1 MPIGWIAAG
10 DPAELFSPD
19 RHDELWAVQAPL
31 DFPGTVY
38 GLSRDATARERMSR
52 QSAWFGAHRDD
63 HVLWS
68 RLAGAAGTR
77 ENGAT
82 DEGAGY
88 AVRWMRRRA
97 GRTPRLPRLRNSG
110 ARRRRLP
117 VHRAGPPARAVGA
130 DRPGVVRAPLRLHRP
145 DGPPR
150 RVQGGARRAARA
162 PCAHPRRRL
171 HPPPSRA
178 RGARRLAISDGPG
191 IDATP
196 EPALA
201 PVLDAY
207 RRARPRKA
215 FTRAG
220 EPVAGLL
227 TTDLLRAATNR
238 RGGLRGYLR
247 RDLAGALERRGLLT
261 ADRRLTDAGRQA
273 DHELE
278 RWIELG
284 RGRFAHR
291 AARDETWARDY
302 VAGAGAALL
311 LISTANPA
319 IARLS
324 AATAAALSADQAYAF
339 AVGPQGADG
348 AGVLDFS
355 ALAGGA
361 LTGLD
366 GAFAVLDASFAGFD
380 GRRRGRRRLRMSA
393 LGGHRLDVHVGER
406 GGLVGGAQAV
416 GGVARDDP
424 AAADQRDLLAELLG
438 LLEVVRGEQDRR
450 ARSRAGGGC
459 SATAPA
465 AARSRRR
472 RSARRG

>member
-1 MPIGWIAAG
+1 MRCAG
-10 DPAELFSPD
+10 CGVELVGHPAC
-19 RHDELWAVQAPL
+19 
-31 DFPGTVY
+31 PGC
-38 GLSRDATARERMSR
+38 ATA
-52 QSAWFGAHRDD
+52 APAD
-63 HVLWS
+63 
-68 RLAGAAGTR
+68 
-77 ENGAT
+77 
-82 DEGAGY
+82 
-88 AVRWMRRRA
+88 AVFPF
-97 GRTPRLPRLRNSG
+97 TVPDL
-110 ARRRRLP
+110 
-117 VHRAGPPARAVGA
+117 PPAPWVLTAPESYVLRYGFTDRTARLGA
-130 DRPGVVRAPLRLHRP
+130 FKAALTELL
-145 DGPPR
+145 
-150 RVQGGARRAARA
+150 ARRALTLDAA
-162 PCAHPRRRL
+162 YFP
-171 HPPPSRA
+171 
-178 RGARRLAISDGPG
+178 RRLAPGVRGVWLISDGPG

-207 RRARPRKA
+207 RRARPRRA
-215 FTRAG
+215 FTRADK
-220 EPVAGLL
+220 PVAGLL

-302 VAGAGAALL
+302 VAGAGATLL
-311 LISTANPA
+311 LISTADPA

-324 AATAAALSADQAYAF
+324 AATAAALTADQAYAF

-380 GRRRGRRRLRMSA
+380 G
-393 LGGHRLDVHVGER
+393 
-406 GGLVGGAQAV
+406 
-416 GGVARDDP
+416 
-424 AAADQRDLLAELLG
+424 
-438 LLEVVRGEQDRR
+438 
-450 ARSRAGGGC
+450 GGG
-459 SATAPA
+459 
-465 AARSRRR
+465 
-472 RSARRG
+472 GDGGGIG